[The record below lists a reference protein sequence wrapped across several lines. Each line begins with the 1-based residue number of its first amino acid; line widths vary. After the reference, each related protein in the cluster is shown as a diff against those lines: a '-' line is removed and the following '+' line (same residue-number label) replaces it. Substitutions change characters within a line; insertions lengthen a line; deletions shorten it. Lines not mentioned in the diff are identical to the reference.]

1 VLFRRAVTDMNL
13 SSSDVSRLDT
23 VEIRRRA
30 TETLPQPARLALV
43 LNASPGL
50 TVAKGTHVGQ
60 IRQRNEDSHV
70 VIESVYCGGGASIA
84 LALLIVADGMGGHRS
99 GDVAS
104 LLAARVAAAHIAQG
118 VFLPLLAGEERSS
131 QQRPL
136 TETMVKSVEAA
147 NGAVFRQVPQAG
159 TTLTMALVFG
169 DRVYLAH
176 VGDCRAYIFND
187 DGLKCIT
194 QDHSVIARLVQTGQ
208 ATPEETLTHTHRN
221 VLYRAVGQADV
232 VEVDTYMHH
241 FSVGTCLL
249 LCTDGLWGK
258 VPDAEMGEVL
268 AQSPSAQ
275 AAVNTLLQ
283 TANERGGDDNITV
296 ILAVHNAA

>member
-1 VLFRRAVTDMNL
+1 MNL
-13 SSSDVSRLDT
+13 TSSDASRLDT
-23 VEIRRRA
+23 VEIGRRA
-30 TETLPQPARLALV
+30 TGILPHSARLALV
-43 LNASPGL
+43 RNASPGL
-50 TVAKGTHVGQ
+50 TVARGTHVGQ
-60 IRQRNEDSHV
+60 VRERNEDSHL
-70 VIESVYCGGGASIA
+70 VIESVYFGGGSSVA

-104 LLAARVAAAHIAQG
+104 LLAARVAAAHVAQG
-118 VFLPLLAGEERSS
+118 VFLPLLAGEERGS

-147 NGAVFRQVPQAG
+147 NDAVFRQVPQAG

-176 VGDCRAYIFND
+176 VGDCRAYILND
-187 DGLKCIT
+187 DGLRCIT
-194 QDHSVIARLVQTGQ
+194 QDHSVVARLVQTGQ
-208 ATPEETLTHTHRN
+208 ASPEEALVQTHRN
-221 VLYRAVGQADV
+221 VLYRAVGQVDT
-232 VEVDTYMHH
+232 VEVDTYMHQ

-258 VPDAEMGEVL
+258 VADADMGEVL
-268 AQSPSAQ
+268 AQAPSAQ
-275 AAVNTLLQ
+275 AAVDTLLS

-296 ILAVHNAA
+296 MIAVHNAA